1 MKYFASFFYILS
13 SVVTIFFL
21 NLYAIKSY
29 KHKEGFNL
37 VLYQFSHF
45 PRKPA
50 EVMRNPSW
58 KMRSGAEGRPG
69 KLLNLDVTDIHA
81 TEFSSVSKSIG
92 RNWSGECRMFGII
105 YERGSKLNSNM
116 KRQAGNESNRPSSM
130 TRAFWLSG
138 KFANK
143 RGRGNRLCYS
153 KHLCRGRDT
162 AG

>member
-1 MKYFASFFYILS
+1 MKNISSFAKSRPIYFATFFYILS

-58 KMRSGAEGRPG
+58 KMRNGA
-69 KLLNLDVTDIHA
+69 
-81 TEFSSVSKSIG
+81 
-92 RNWSGECRMFGII
+92 
-105 YERGSKLNSNM
+105 
-116 KRQAGNESNRPSSM
+116 
-130 TRAFWLSG
+130 
-138 KFANK
+138 
-143 RGRGNRLCYS
+143 RGRELWEAWETFEPR
-153 KHLCRGRDT
+153 RDRHPRDGILIRQQIDR
-162 AG
+162 AEFGAVNAECLA